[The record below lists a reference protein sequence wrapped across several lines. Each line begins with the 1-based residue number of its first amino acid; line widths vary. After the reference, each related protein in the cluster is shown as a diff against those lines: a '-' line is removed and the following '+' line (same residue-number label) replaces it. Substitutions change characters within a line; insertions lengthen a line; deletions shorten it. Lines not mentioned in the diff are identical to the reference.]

1 MYIKSFLKK
10 IKPLFFFVKFLKIRV
25 FKTNSEID
33 NILLKKLYFN
43 ISIDIGSNYG
53 SYTSILRNNSK
64 KVISVEPNISI
75 LNLQKKILGYKRIH
89 YYNIAIGDE
98 DNEVILNIPFKNN
111 SYVYEE
117 AYISDAIFS
126 DKYYHVNQKIGDEL
140 FYDLECIDFIKIDVE
155 GYENKV
161 LESLSKSIT
170 KFLPIILIEIEVR
183 HSSKQNINK
192 LIDNLKGSGYQFY
205 YMKNGQ
211 NLSKIKD
218 IDFDWISNIQN
229 DLNYK
234 KDINKSIYNSK
245 STKYYINN
253 FWCINQTRKSK
264 YDQTLSKFWI

>member
-170 KFLPIILIEIEVR
+170 KFLPIILIEIEAR
-183 HSSKQNINK
+183 HSSKQSINK

-234 KDINKSIYNSK
+234 KDSNKSSYNSK